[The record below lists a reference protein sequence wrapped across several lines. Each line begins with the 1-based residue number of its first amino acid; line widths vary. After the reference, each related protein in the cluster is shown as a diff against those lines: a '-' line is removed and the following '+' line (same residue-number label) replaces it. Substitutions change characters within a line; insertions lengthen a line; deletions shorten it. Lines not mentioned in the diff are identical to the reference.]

1 MLKRIIA
8 FVLLLALVCSVTVY
22 ASGYGRNM
30 AAPSLSF
37 SGRTAICEFRYSEK
51 DEKIEATLELW
62 CGSTRVAAW
71 TKSGNSSVS
80 FSEGC
85 PVSSGTTYTLKA
97 HGTCGGVSFTSPS
110 VTKTCL

>member
-1 MLKRIIA
+1 MFKRI
-8 FVLLLALVCSVTVY
+8 FTLLLCLALLGSVTVY
-22 ASGYGRNM
+22 AAENRASAR
-30 AAPSLSF
+30 PPTLSF
-37 SGRTAICEFRYSEK
+37 NGKIAICGFHFTSFG
-51 DEKIEATLELW
+51 DEIEATLELW

-85 PVSSGTTYTLKA
+85 SASSGTTYTLKA

-110 VTKTCL
+110 VTKTCP